1 MSRQM
6 LQPVMFESCNTYSYL
21 QQSMNMMLNE
31 RGADGR
37 RVWPPELDEDLPGW
51 LGKRQRG
58 QNMLRWYYSQYE
70 KKLVKNERASWK
82 EQKEKLLKELASKA
96 PMDPADLKRY
106 RLFVL
111 FFKQFEEESKIVERG
126 ETWFDTDK
134 TVHLLAITVRNF
146 IWNYKYRVLN
156 YEYRV
161 LKDFQ
166 DRYFANLENVRWNK
180 AQPKF
185 GSFRPNPLNRQKFPR
200 RPLTAQARSKPPWHG
215 YGM

>member
-58 QNMLRWYYSQYE
+58 QNMLRWLYSQYE
-70 KKLVKNERASWK
+70 KQLVRNERAHWK
-82 EQKEKLLKELASKA
+82 KQKEKLLKELT
-96 PMDPADLKRY
+96 MDEDDLKRY

-111 FFKQFEEESKIVERG
+111 EFEQFEEESKIVMRG

>member
-70 KKLVKNERASWK
+70 KKLVTDERDNWK
-82 EQKEKLLKELASKA
+82 KKMKKLLKELTT
-96 PMDPADLKRY
+96 DDDIKRY
-106 RLFVL
+106 RLYVL
-111 FFKQFEEESKIVERG
+111 EFEQFEEESKIVMRG

-146 IWNYKYRVLN
+146 ILN

-200 RPLTAQARSKPPWHG
+200 RPLTAPDRPPFRTALRLG
-215 YGM
+215 RNSLQYKM